1 MRLEWSC
8 ARAAS
13 SVKWYARHRQALGSD
28 QSDTYATEDA
38 PRTLLSCHHIERVIL
53 STITFF
59 HGSSSLITPSPI
71 TNIRCCHPIMSASS
85 PLPSF
90 SSPASSRLPTV
101 RRASFSGQLAFLVHS
116 QETVANH
123 MPPDVDNKALARQK
137 RRRTRYALI
146 PSKFCLSISTVST
159 HVQRVGSCATYHR
172 ELLRPT
178 PRARLSITPSA
189 LTTTSCSKEDE
200 DVLKSEYLKNP
211 KPDKAARLEIVRKV
225 ALGEKEVQVSAN
237 FSTSRVCAPC

>member
-1 MRLEWSC
+1 
-8 ARAAS
+8 
-13 SVKWYARHRQALGSD
+13 
-28 QSDTYATEDA
+28 
-38 PRTLLSCHHIERVIL
+38 
-53 STITFF
+53 
-59 HGSSSLITPSPI
+59 
-71 TNIRCCHPIMSASS
+71 MSASS

-90 SSPASSRLPTV
+90 SSPASSRLPTA

-137 RRRTRYALI
+137 RRRTRYASI
-146 PSKFCLSISTVST
+146 PFKFCPSIASVST

-200 DVLKSEYLKNP
+200 DVLKSEYLRNP

-225 ALGEKEVQVSAN
+225 ALGEKEVQVRRQYC
-237 FSTSRVCAPC
+237 STSRVCAPLLTSRPRSGFKVSITVCSTRRCCLLFIRLLLDRADMSRVA